1 MLVKNHAIM
10 SLSWSRIGVASKVIG
25 AMRSEVLERRELKQ
39 GKVKVFNAMVVASY
53 VAVWV

>member
-1 MLVKNHAIM
+1 MVKNHAIM